1 MVKKLLVL
9 VALSGGLVVSAC
21 NTVHGAAND
30 VESVTDCADGVNDN
44 C

>member
-1 MVKKLLVL
+1 MARKFMMIL
-9 VALSGGLVVSAC
+9 ALGGGLVLAAC

-30 VESVTDCADGVNDN
+30 VESVTDCADGVENN